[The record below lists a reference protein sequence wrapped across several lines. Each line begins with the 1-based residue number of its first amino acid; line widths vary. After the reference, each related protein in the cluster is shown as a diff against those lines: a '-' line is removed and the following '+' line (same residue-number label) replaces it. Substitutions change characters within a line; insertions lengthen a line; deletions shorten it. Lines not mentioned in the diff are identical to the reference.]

1 MSEQASVFT
10 NDRILNWMKYFSDRT
25 ELDVETTKL
34 MDVSVKNKNVIPA
47 VEANRWVL
55 VFADAGYPSLFYD
68 MWNAGLGEC
77 RIWLKEGVDPEGDV
91 TVCRVSEL
99 IDRGITG
106 PCAMLIENPQ
116 ADSAYKIGLQNQRF
130 SKGSVRY
137 VAHEI
142 RAAMMSM
149 LRVRSHDTI
158 CIISGE
164 SIAVEA
170 AMSAGEGTIIA
181 VEYNDGDRASMEE
194 NVNKFGLNNVQII
207 PDMEPETLKTMPVPT
222 TAFIVAAANLEN
234 EIKALLALNPNMR
247 FMIYTLELNVLAEIP
262 SLFAK
267 YEIHDMEALQIAVSK
282 LRKNGMFETKPV
294 PWIISGQAGEG
305 AAEELH

>member
-1 MSEQASVFT
+1 MNERESVFT
-10 NDRILNWMKYFSDRT
+10 NDRILQWMKYFADRT
-25 ELDVETTKL
+25 AMPVETTRL
-34 MDVSVKNKNVIPA
+34 LDVSVKNKNVIPA

-55 VFADAGYPSLFYD
+55 VFAGANYASLFYD

-77 RIWLKEGVDPEGDV
+77 AVWLREGVDPAGEAEQ
-91 TVCRVSEL
+91 CKVSDL
-99 IDRGITG
+99 IDRSIEG
-106 PCAMLIENPQ
+106 PCAILIENGQ

-149 LRVRSHDTI
+149 LQVRDNDTI

-170 AMSAGEGTIIA
+170 AMSAVDGTIIA

-194 NVNKFGLNNVQII
+194 NVNKFGLNNVRII
-207 PDMEPETLKTMPVPT
+207 PDMKPETLRTVPVPT

-234 EIKALLALNPNMR
+234 EIRALLELNPNMR

-267 YEIHDMEALQIAVSK
+267 YRIRDMEALQISVSK

-294 PWIISGQAGEG
+294 PWIISGQA
-305 AAEELH
+305 

>member
-1 MSEQASVFT
+1 
-10 NDRILNWMKYFSDRT
+10 
-25 ELDVETTKL
+25 
-34 MDVSVKNKNVIPA
+34 
-47 VEANRWVL
+47 
-55 VFADAGYPSLFYD
+55 
-68 MWNAGLGEC
+68 MWNAGLGDC
-77 RIWLKEGVDPEGDV
+77 HVWLKGGIDPEGEV
-91 TVCRVSEL
+91 IPHKVSDF
-99 IDRGITG
+99 IDQSITA
-106 PCAMLIENPQ
+106 PCVLLFENPRS
-116 ADSAYKIGLQNQRF
+116 DSAYRIGLQNQRF

-149 LRVRSHDTI
+149 LEVREKDTI

-170 AMSAGEGTIIA
+170 AMSASEGAVIA

-194 NVNKFGLNNVQII
+194 NVNKFGLNNVHII
-207 PDMEPETLKTMPVPT
+207 PDMKPETLRELPVPT
-222 TAFIVAAANLEN
+222 TAFIVADANLES
-234 EIKALLALNPNMR
+234 EIQALLSLNPNMR

-267 YEIHDMEALQIAVSK
+267 YQIQDMEALQIAVSK

-294 PWIISGQAGEG
+294 PWIISGQAK
-305 AAEELH
+305 A